1 MICRKRRRI
10 KRKSVRRN
18 SPLTS
23 FRCLKKHLR
32 KRQRRALR
40 KHSRTSRY
48 KTTAGLY
55 RLSRRLSFLSV
66 CAEPEEQQ
74 TAEAVPGTEL
84 RFREAAAR
92 AKNTRPP
99 AQDNSR
105 NVPRPFDA
113 LSALSRGAFSAI
125 FSAAL
130 LELFCAVC
138 AKAFTA
144 PPPDYLL

>member
-1 MICRKRRRI
+1 MI
-10 KRKSVRRN
+10 KRKSERKN

-23 FRCLKKHLR
+23 FRCLKERLR
-32 KRQRRALR
+32 KRLRRALR
-40 KHSRTSRY
+40 KPSRTSRY
-48 KTTAGLY
+48 ELTAGSN

-66 CAEPEEQQ
+66 RAEPEEQQ

-84 RFREAAAR
+84 PFREAAAH
-92 AKNTRPP
+92 AKNTRPH
-99 AQDNSR
+99 AQVKSR

-130 LELFCAVC
+130 LELFCAEC
-138 AKAFTA
+138 PKASIA

>member
-1 MICRKRRRI
+1 MIWQQKRMI
-10 KRKSVRRN
+10 KKRSARRN
-18 SPLTS
+18 SQLTS
-23 FRCLKKHLR
+23 FRCLKKLLQ

-40 KHSRTSRY
+40 KPSRTSKY
-48 KTTAGLY
+48 ELTAGRN

-66 CAEPEEQQ
+66 RAEPEEQQ

-84 RFREAAAR
+84 PFREAAAR

-105 NVPRPFDA
+105 KVPRPFDA
-113 LSALSRGAFSAI
+113 LSALSRGAFSDI

-130 LELFCAVC
+130 LELFCAEC
-138 AKAFTA
+138 PKAFTA